1 MSRTACSLGIAVA
14 VLGLTDRGAG
24 AARAQLPGREVVY
37 ETVVPGPPVVAYGE
51 RYKVRYRP
59 RRIVVKERPF
69 VYVAPSAPVVTETRL
84 IQPAPIVERR
94 IVQPAPIVESRII
107 QPAPVFETRYY
118 GPYPY

>member
-1 MSRTACSLGIAVA
+1 M
-14 VLGLTDRGAG
+14 DRGASPAG
-24 AARAQLPGREVVY
+24 AQIAGREIVY
-37 ETVVPGPPVVAYGE
+37 ETVVPGPPVVTYGE

-59 RRIVVKERPF
+59 RRIVVRERP
-69 VYVAPSAPVVTETRL
+69 VAYIAPSAPIVTETRFV
-84 IQPAPIVERR
+84 QPAPIVERR